1 MRNENIIDKKNAK
14 CEQRE
19 VKRLRDVV
27 YDDVVQNIKTIIT
40 EKGMKQTVVAE
51 RAGFSD
57 SDFSNMLN
65 ERRKLIRIEHIPRI
79 AKALGVELND
89 LFCIPEKKGK

>member
-1 MRNENIIDKKNAK
+1 M
-14 CEQRE
+14 
-19 VKRLRDVV
+19 RDVE
-27 YDDVVQNIKTIIT
+27 YDDVVQNIKTIIS

-65 ERRKLIRIEHIPRI
+65 GRRKLLRAEHILPIAEALKVDVNTLYNYPPR
-79 AKALGVELND
+79 KESD
-89 LFCIPEKKGK
+89 

>member
-1 MRNENIIDKKNAK
+1 VEK
-14 CEQRE
+14 
-19 VKRLRDVV
+19 LRDVE
-27 YDDVVQNIKTIIT
+27 YDDVVQNIKTIIS

-79 AKALGVELND
+79 TKALGVTLND
-89 LFCIPEKKGK
+89 LFRVRSEKGE

>member
-1 MRNENIIDKKNAK
+1 M
-14 CEQRE
+14 Q
-19 VKRLRDVV
+19 DVE
-27 YDDVVQNIKTIIT
+27 YDDVVRNIKTIIS
-40 EKGMKQTVVAE
+40 EKGIKQTVVAK

-79 AKALGVELND
+79 AKALGVTLND
-89 LFCIPEKKGK
+89 LFRTKKKGERCNGRIERHDATIDE